1 MVRAKAT
8 REDAGASGVITHV
21 GNFIASMSPTG
32 LGLGTI
38 MVTARLRVRV
48 RVRLRARLRA
58 RLRVRLRVR
67 VRTRVR
73 TIFERRSG
81 DRNRVDGDCDFEKA
95 PPDQLCSSA

>member
-32 LGLGTI
+32 LALGTI
-38 MVTARLRVRV
+38 MVTARLRVRI
-48 RVRLRARLRA
+48 RVRLRA